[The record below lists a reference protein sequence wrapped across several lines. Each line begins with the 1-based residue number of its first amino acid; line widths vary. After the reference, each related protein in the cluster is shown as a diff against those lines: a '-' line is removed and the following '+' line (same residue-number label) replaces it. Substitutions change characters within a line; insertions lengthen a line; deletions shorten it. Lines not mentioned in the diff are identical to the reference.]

1 MGQNTQTE
9 VGKIKRYNATEY
21 IKSHMADKKKV
32 LCMDCQ
38 CMREVILSEEI
49 MVDIFSKTNERHQ
62 TTDSRNLINANR
74 KNKRKQ
80 RTPRHIMVSLLK
92 TNN

>member
-1 MGQNTQTE
+1 
-9 VGKIKRYNATEY
+9 
-21 IKSHMADKKKV
+21 MADKKKV
-32 LCMDCQ
+32 ICMDCQ